1 MTPRNIRC
9 MPLNDIFRDFER
21 EGLSMSWVYGNIG
34 RILLDAK
41 ISVYGEYVEIHEKVN
56 IHHLK
61 RALIGEDHFAVKQVA
76 SYLWS
81 SLSENKIA
89 DASEI
94 CKFLRGEC
102 ESYDNMDNFNVVY
115 NFKELIADIQLPCLI
130 PSTIASNIKYVEWK
144 SCSLLREFAG
154 SQASDFRR
162 ENQLHRLH
170 DSTTL
175 YVELTDL
182 QFETCRQPE
191 LRARVTAK
199 HNLEIQNQLVQHNAQ
214 LRTSSPEAT
223 EGSQGQVH
231 KEILSEG
238 LKHDW
243 VGFLCYFYA
252 LDRNRLLL
260 GDGKSHIKDPFL
272 GGAQASIIRIMD
284 EWFAESGS
292 VPAKNQLQRYAK
304 EILAAIKLNAV
315 KSNKSK

>member
-1 MTPRNIRC
+1 MTLRNIAC
-9 MPLNDIFRDFER
+9 VPLNDLFRDFER
-21 EGLSMSWVYGNIG
+21 DGLSMSWVYGNIG
-34 RILLDAK
+34 QIMRDAE
-41 ISVYGEYVEIHEKVN
+41 ISVYGACVEVHEKVN

-81 SLSENKIA
+81 SLHENKIA

-115 NFKELIADIQLPCLI
+115 NFNELTADVLLPCLI
-130 PSTIASNIKYVEWK
+130 PWTIAGNIKPVEWK
-144 SCSLLREFAG
+144 SCSLLREFVG
-154 SQASDFRR
+154 SDALSFSR
-162 ENQLHRLH
+162 ENQLNVLH
-170 DSTTL
+170 DSTVL
-175 YVELTDL
+175 YVELTEL
-182 QFETCRQPE
+182 QFEVCRQPE
-191 LRARVTAK
+191 LRALVTAK
-199 HNLEIQNQLVQHNAQ
+199 HNMEIQNQLVQHNAQ
-214 LRTSSPEAT
+214 LRASSPKAT

-252 LDRNRLLL
+252 LDRNRLLF
-260 GDGKSHIKDPFL
+260 GDGKSHTKDPFL
-272 GGAQASIIRIMD
+272 GGAQASIIRIME
-284 EWFAESGS
+284 EWFAENGS
-292 VPAKNQLQRYAK
+292 IPAKNQLQRYAK
-304 EILAAIKLNAV
+304 EILAAIKLNGV

>member
-1 MTPRNIRC
+1 
-9 MPLNDIFRDFER
+9 
-21 EGLSMSWVYGNIG
+21 MSWVHGNIG

-41 ISVYGEYVEIHEKVN
+41 ISVYGECVEIHEKVN
-56 IHHLK
+56 IYHLK

-81 SLSENKIA
+81 SLNENKIA

-94 CKFLRGEC
+94 CKFIRGES

-115 NFKELIADIQLPCLI
+115 NFKELTADVRDPYLI
-130 PSTIASNIKYVEWK
+130 PFSIAGYMKLIEWK
-144 SCSLLREFAG
+144 SCSLLREFVG
-154 SQASDFRR
+154 LQASNFSK

-175 YVELTDL
+175 YVKLREL
-182 QFETCRQPE
+182 QIEVCRQPE

-214 LRTSSPEAT
+214 LRASSPEAT

-243 VGFLCYFYA
+243 VGFLFYFYA

-272 GGAQASIIRIMD
+272 GGAQASIIRIME
-284 EWFAESGS
+284 EWFAERGS
-292 VPAKNQLQRYAK
+292 IPAKNQLQRYGK
-304 EILAAIKLNAV
+304 EILAAIKLNDV
-315 KSNKSK
+315 KSSKSK